1 MPSVFVCLPPCS
13 LRQWMRFLPRRD
25 AHWVSTTRGTFQ
37 PSSLSDPLSTC
48 APRCAQ
54 PLEHPRRAGP
64 FCAPLRAGPVCNHV
78 CNQKRLLWDVWHS
91 ISSSLLFASGPLH
104 VSQCVRNHRVLWYRV
119 VATPSCHMCMS
130 DVVRARPREAARG
143 RGRPRVRAG
152 SLSNYRSIFVSLGV
166 QQTSKPRP
174 MALEGLHCTQ

>member
-1 MPSVFVCLPPCS
+1 MTLTGFRRHVGPSSRPASATRSRRVP
-13 LRQWMRFLPRRD
+13 RD
-25 AHWVSTTRGTFQ
+25 APSRWSTPDGQ
-37 PSSLSDPLSTC
+37 DHC
-48 APRCAQ
+48 AHHCGQ
-54 PLEHPRRAGP
+54 
-64 FCAPLRAGPVCNHV
+64 GPVCNHV

-104 VSQCVRNHRVLWYRV
+104 VSQFVRNHRVLWYRV

-166 QQTSKPRP
+166 RCKGSVFSTNVPLG
-174 MALEGLHCTQ
+174 ALCASVLCP